1 MRIYNYLYYK
11 TYLLAQRSKNFD
23 DIPVLG
29 GMLFVIP
36 CFMFNI
42 FTFFPKTLKP
52 VHFFPAAFTVF
63 LGFIALS
70 FIFRWYD
77 LFNLS
82 ASVLLLYAMAILI
95 DAVIVTKSIY
105 IAYLSVIASF
115 IQLVAYGIG
124 FMTDFFKR
132 VLFKV
137 Q

>member
-42 FTFFPKTLKP
+42 FTFFLILEGLGINTGTELKKEYKY
-52 VHFFPAAFTVF
+52 VF
-63 LGFIALS
+63 SLS
-70 FIFRWYD
+70 VF
-77 LFNLS
+77 
-82 ASVLLLYAMAILI
+82 VLLIFYYSYKGRYKKVVESFELKKKGKQLHPVF
-95 DAVIVTKSIY
+95 VIIIY
-105 IAYLSVIASF
+105 
-115 IQLVAYGIG
+115 YGISFVCFLAG
-124 FMTDFFKR
+124 LYIKHVWIFG
-132 VLFKV
+132 